1 MKIIAGL
8 KYSDEHEW
16 VRVEGAKAYIGITD
30 YAQEHMGDIVF
41 VELPAVGDTLD
52 KGDTLCVLE
61 SVKAASDVYCPLA
74 GKVLAVN
81 ETLIDNPALLNEDAY
96 NAWLAVMEI
105 SDQSELAALMD
116 EVEYEA
122 FCQE

>member
-1 MKIIAGL
+1 MKILAGL

-16 VRVEGAKAYIGITD
+16 VRVEGDKAYIGITD
-30 YAQEHMGDIVF
+30 YAQEHLGDIVF

-74 GKVLAVN
+74 GKIIAVN
-81 ETLIDNPALLNEDAY
+81 ESLIDNPALLNENAY
-96 NAWLAVMEI
+96 EAWLAVLEF
-105 SDQSELAALMD
+105 SDEAELADLMD
-116 EVEYEA
+116 ATEYEE